1 MKQLAQKP
9 LFLSLLLAVVLWFVF
24 DNFVVAAAVG
34 LLAGFMVSMLHS
46 LHVLKREAEQA
57 QRPGV
62 GENATTRTPDVA
74 PTAPLAEPVPYAPP
88 PPPHAEPAA
97 PTPSAPMPSS
107 TLPQPDPI
115 AQAHLDSVTRH
126 LQHSIQAAPGGFLPF
141 DQWMQHALYAP
152 GLGYYTAGSEKFGSS
167 QTTGDFTTAPELSPL
182 FGQALARQVAQVLR
196 DARSTHVLEFGAGS
210 GALAA
215 ALIPALR
222 TLGIEPVYQI
232 LDVSADLRQRQQT
245 RLASLGADIQ
255 WLEQL
260 PHAFEGCVVAN
271 EVLDAM
277 PVTLFEW
284 GQDSQLMEIG
294 VVGANNGFALASRP
308 ASPRLHK
315 IVSERMPPLPGY
327 RSELNLQAEA
337 WVTGLGD
344 WLHKG
349 VALLIDYGFPRRE
362 YYHPQRSE
370 GTLMCHYRHHAHA
383 DPLLY
388 PGLQDITAHVDF
400 TAMADAALAGG
411 MEVLGYTTQARFLI
425 NCGLADLVTTI
436 DPSDPVEHAR
446 AMGPVQKLL
455 SEAEMGEL
463 FKVMAIGQGI
473 DGPLIGFM
481 QGDRRD
487 RL

>member
-9 LFLSLLLAVVLWFVF
+9 LFLSLLLAIVLWFVF

-34 LLAGFMVSMLHS
+34 LLTGFMVSMLHS
-46 LHVLKREAEQA
+46 LHVLKRESEQA
-57 QRPGV
+57 QQPDI
-62 GENATTRTPDVA
+62 GEHAKTGTPEV
-74 PTAPLAEPVPYAPP
+74 APLAPPPEPTPHTPPTTAPP
-88 PPPHAEPAA
+88 EPAA
-97 PTPSAPMPSS
+97 RTSSAPMSHS

-115 AQAHLDSVTRH
+115 ALAHLDTVTRH
-126 LQHSIQAAPGGFLPF
+126 LHHCIQAAPGGFLPF
-141 DQWMQHALYAP
+141 DQWMQQALYAP
-152 GLGYYTAGSEKFGSS
+152 GLGYYTAGSEKFGAS
-167 QTTGDFTTAPELSPL
+167 QTTGDFTTAPELTPL
-182 FGQALARQVAQVLR
+182 FGQALAQQVAQVLR
-196 DARSTHVLEFGAGS
+196 EAGSNHVLEFGAGS

-232 LDVSADLRQRQQT
+232 LDVSADLRQRQQAH
-245 RLASLGADIQ
+245 LASLDANIE
-255 WLEQL
+255 WVEQL

-284 GQDSQLMEIG
+284 GQDGQVMEIG
-294 VVGANNGFALASRP
+294 VVDANGFALASRP
-308 ASPRLHK
+308 ASPRLQK
-315 IVSERMPPLPGY
+315 TVSERMPPLPGY

-349 VALLIDYGFPRRE
+349 AALLIDYGFPRHE
-362 YYHPQRSE
+362 YYHPQRAE

-383 DPLLY
+383 DTLLY

-425 NCGLADLVTTI
+425 NCGLADLVSTV

-446 AMGPVQKLL
+446 TMGPVQKLL